1 MGPMKMSTLNN
12 GPRRDGLTID
22 GVVQTRRTS
31 LTLPKK
37 MSIEAWKKVGQ
48 QIWRISDSS
57 TWWLGDWLVYGQ
69 RRFPDRYQRAIEET
83 SLDYQTLRN
92 YAWVARKF
100 SPGRRRASLSL
111 QHHAEVAALPEPS
124 RTNGSTGPR
133 SWAGR
138 ATACAPTSGRQPSVS
153 SPSSPP
159 RSRCGSRSAR
169 SSVPAGR
176 ARRAGP
182 GTTSATGSWPC
193 STGPPCSAMPTDR
206 TRAAA

>member
-1 MGPMKMSTLNN
+1 MKMSTLNN

-111 QHHAEVAALPEPS
+111 QHHAEVAALPEPLQDEWLDRAQELGWS
-124 RTNGSTGPR
+124 RNR
-133 SWAGR
+133 LR
-138 ATACAPTSGRQPSVS
+138 AHIRETAERQLAELAAEVQV
-153 SPSSPP
+153 
-159 RSRCGSRSAR
+159 RIEISAEQR
-169 SSVPAGR
+169 TRWESAAGR
-176 ARRAGP
+176 ARHDLGD
-182 GTTSATGSWPC
+182 WIV
-193 STGPPCSAMPTDR
+193 AMLN
-206 TRAAA
+206 RAAVQCHAD

>member
-1 MGPMKMSTLNN
+1 MKMSTLNN

-111 QHHAEVAALPEPS
+111 QHHAEVAALPEPLQDEWLDRAQELGWS
-124 RTNGSTGPR
+124 RNR
-133 SWAGR
+133 LR
-138 ATACAPTSGRQPSVS
+138 AHIRETAERRLAELAAEVQVRIEI
-153 SPSSPP
+153 
-159 RSRCGSRSAR
+159 SAEQR
-169 SSVPAGR
+169 TRWESAAGR
-176 ARRAGP
+176 ARHDLGD
-182 GTTSATGSWPC
+182 WIV
-193 STGPPCSAMPTDR
+193 AMLN
-206 TRAAA
+206 RAAVQCHAD